1 MFEIAYTMHRG
12 KQNLHQED
20 CILVN
25 GALYQKRVLPVA
37 VLSLAADEVL
47 LAVADGVHSSPMP
60 HRASRTVLEE
70 LIQAIQEHPE
80 WLQEGFVANRH
91 LRQVQERLADRL
103 AVHPKT
109 FGTASTI
116 AVAHIRGQRAAMLNV
131 GDSRVYHSNGQ
142 GQWRRLSKDHTVL
155 QGMIDKGWAKS
166 DVEYSDMYMMLEHV
180 LCADHEENENKFAI
194 HRVMVPLASGDR
206 LVLCSDGIHDE
217 IGEEMMWKLFDPSLD
232 VKAQT
237 TKWRDAVWQHGAKD
251 NLSLVVVMIE

>member
-12 KQNLHQED
+12 KQNHHQED

-25 GALYQKRVLPVA
+25 GDLYQECVLPVA
-37 VLSLAADEVL
+37 ALSLAADEVL

-70 LIQAIQEHPE
+70 LTQAIREHPE
-80 WLQEGFVANRH
+80 WLQGGFVANRH

-103 AVHPKT
+103 AVHPQT

-116 AVAHIRGQRAAMLNV
+116 AVAHIRGQRAAILNV
-131 GDSRVYHSNGQ
+131 GDSRVYHSNGE
-142 GQWRRLSKDHTVL
+142 GQWQRLSKDHTVL
-155 QGMIDKGWAKS
+155 QGMIDKGQALP
-166 DVEYSDMYMMLEHV
+166 DTVYSSMYMMLEHV
-180 LCADHEENENKFAI
+180 LCADHEENDFAI
-194 HRVMVPLASGDR
+194 HRIMVPLMSDDR

-217 IGEEMMWKLFDPSLD
+217 IGEEMMWTLFDPSLD

-237 TKWRDAVWQHGAKD
+237 KLWRDAVWRHGAKD
-251 NLSLVVVMIE
+251 NLSLVVAVIE